1 MISALCIYSSGNFFP
16 VFTFSYKSILSSVL
30 ACIGLGLITLSAGL
44 FKKFQTTINPL
55 KPENA
60 SYLVTTKTF
69 KLSRN
74 PMYLGMLILLIAA
87 SIQFN
92 PIGGF
97 LICAGFISFITLYQ
111 IIPEEEAMHNLF
123 GQEFKDYSNKTRRW
137 I

>member
-1 MISALCIYSSGNFFP
+1 M
-16 VFTFSYKSILSSVL
+16 
-30 ACIGLGLITLSAGL
+30 ACIGLGLIALSAGL

-60 SYLVTTKTF
+60 TYLVKTKTF
-69 KLSRN
+69 NLSRN

-92 PIGGF
+92 PIGGLF
-97 LICAGFISFITLYQ
+97 ICAGFISFITFYQ
-111 IIPEEEAMHNLF
+111 IIPEEEAMDNLF
-123 GQEFKDYSNKTRRW
+123 GQEYKDYSNKTRRW

>member
-1 MISALCIYSSGNFFP
+1 M
-16 VFTFSYKSILSSVL
+16 V
-30 ACIGLGLITLSAGL
+30 LSAGL

-60 SYLVTTKTF
+60 TYLVTTKTF

-92 PIGGF
+92 PIGGLF
-97 LICAGFISFITLYQ
+97 ICAGFITFITLYQ
-111 IIPEEEAMHNLF
+111 IIPEEEAMDNLF